1 VLAGFP
7 TPAQWLTA
15 WFKEWAVGV
24 KRCVFFFVGAALRRR
39 VEDLLVSFVEH
50 GGVYGMLRHSAE
62 LRRIDNDGLGG
73 EDAGADGGG
82 DGPAWALPVD
92 KRTLADRGS
101 PTRTVVVQWYSH
113 ETSSKSGAAAPRGS
127 EAAGAAA
134 SSKAHCLVDL
144 DSGTVTALR
153 PAPGG
158 RRSAAAN

>member
-1 VLAGFP
+1 MSS
-7 TPAQWLTA
+7 
-15 WFKEWAVGV
+15 
-24 KRCVFFFVGAALRRR
+24 FVGAALRRR

-62 LRRIDNDGLGG
+62 LRHIDNDGLGG
-73 EDAGADGGG
+73 DEDAGADGGG

-158 RRSAAAN
+158 RRSAAANES